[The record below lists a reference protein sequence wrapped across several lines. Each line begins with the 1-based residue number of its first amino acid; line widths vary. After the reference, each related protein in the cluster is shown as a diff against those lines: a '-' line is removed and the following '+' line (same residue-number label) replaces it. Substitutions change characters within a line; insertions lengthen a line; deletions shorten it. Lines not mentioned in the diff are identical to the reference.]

1 VWQDGKFMAIRLPL
15 QLPGR
20 GEMQWFEVTVSIN
33 DNVGGDCFVWNAERR
48 CLSLKLLQTMSIVAE

>member
-1 VWQDGKFMAIRLPL
+1 MAIRLPL

-20 GEMQWFEVTVSIN
+20 GDLQWFEVTVSIN

>member
-1 VWQDGKFMAIRLPL
+1 MAIRLPL

-20 GEMQWFEVTVSIN
+20 EMQRFEVTVSIN